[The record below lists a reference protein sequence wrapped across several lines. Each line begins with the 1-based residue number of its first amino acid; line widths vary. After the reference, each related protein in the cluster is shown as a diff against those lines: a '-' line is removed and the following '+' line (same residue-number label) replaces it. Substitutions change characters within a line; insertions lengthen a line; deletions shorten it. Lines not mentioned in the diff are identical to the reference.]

1 MRTLYLDCAMGA
13 AGDMLC
19 AALLGLLPDPQ
30 KAVAELNAIG
40 IPGVTM
46 ALETA
51 EKCGI
56 RGWHFRVLVNGEEE
70 DEHLHDHHHEH
81 DHEHD
86 HDHQHDHEHDH
97 GHHHHHTTVAD
108 IEHLVRH
115 HMTLPPA
122 VAEDVLAVFGA
133 IAAAES
139 RVHGQTI
146 DQVHFHEVGTM
157 DALADVTAACWLLHK
172 LSPDKVVASPV
183 HVGSGTVRCAHGVLP
198 VPAPATAELLRGVPI
213 YGGAIQGE
221 LCTPTGAAL
230 LAHFVRDF
238 GPLPPMT
245 MDAVG
250 YGMGQKD
257 FPQANCLRAILG
269 DSEGGGDTVAALACN
284 LDDMTAEDVAFAMER
299 LYDAG
304 ALEAYTVA
312 ATMKKGRPGLVL
324 HALCRPGDQQA
335 VASAMLRHT
344 STIGV
349 RCQAMTRY
357 TLQRQTGTVATP
369 WGDVGYKRSHGWGVE
384 KRKWEHDDLAAIA
397 RRENVTLNEVRAAA
411 EKAEENG
418 RE

>member
-46 ALETA
+46 ALEEA

-56 RGWHFRVLVNGEEE
+56 RGHHFRVTVHGEEE
-70 DEHLHDHHHEH
+70 DEHLHDHHH
-81 DHEHD
+81 DHD
-86 HDHQHDHEHDH
+86 HDHN
-97 GHHHHHTTVAD
+97 HHHTTVAD
-108 IEHLVRH
+108 IQHLVRH

-133 IAAAES
+133 IAEAES
-139 RVHGQTI
+139 RVHGQPVEQI
-146 DQVHFHEVGTM
+146 HFHEVGTM
-157 DALADVTAACWLLHK
+157 DALADVTAACYLLHA
-172 LSPDKVVASPV
+172 LSPDKVAASPV

-213 YGGAIQGE
+213 YGGAIEGE
-221 LCTPTGAAL
+221 LCTPTGA
-230 LAHFVRDF
+230 V
-238 GPLPPMT
+238 
-245 MDAVG
+245 
-250 YGMGQKD
+250 
-257 FPQANCLRAILG
+257 
-269 DSEGGGDTVAALACN
+269 
-284 LDDMTAEDVAFAMER
+284 
-299 LYDAG
+299 
-304 ALEAYTVA
+304 EAYTVA

-344 STIGV
+344 ATIGV
-349 RCQAMTRY
+349 RCQTMTRY

-369 WGDVGYKRSHGWGVE
+369 WGDVGYKRSYGWGVE

-397 RRENVTLNEVRAAA
+397 RREGMTLNEVRAAA
-411 EKAEENG
+411 ERAEESG
-418 RE
+418 K

>member
-46 ALETA
+46 ALEAA

-56 RGWHFRVLVNGEEE
+56 RGWHFRVTVHGEEE
-70 DEHLHDHHHEH
+70 DEHLRDH
-81 DHEHD
+81 HD
-86 HDHQHDHEHDH
+86 HDHDHDH
-97 GHHHHHTTVAD
+97 GHHHHTTVAD

-115 HMTLPPA
+115 HMTLPAP

-133 IAAAES
+133 IAQAES
-139 RVHGQTI
+139 RVHGRPV

-172 LSPDKVVASPV
+172 LSPDKVAASPV

-230 LAHFVRDF
+230 LAHFVQEF

-269 DSEGGGDTVAALACN
+269 ESGGSGDTVTALSCN

-304 ALEAYTVA
+304 AVEAYTVA

-324 HALCRPGDQQA
+324 HALCRPGDEQA

-344 STIGV
+344 ATIGV
-349 RCQAMTRY
+349 RRQTMQRY
-357 TLQRQTGTVATP
+357 TLQRETGAVTTP
-369 WGDVGYKRSHGWGVE
+369 WGAVGYKRSHGYGVE
-384 KRKWEHDDLAAIA
+384 KWKWEHDDLAAIA
-397 RRENVTLNEVRAAA
+397 RREGMTLNEVRAAA

-418 RE
+418 R

>member
-19 AALLGLLPDPQ
+19 AALLSLLPDPRG
-30 KAVAELNAIG
+30 AVAELNAIG

-56 RGWHFRVLVNGEEE
+56 RGRHFRVTVHGEEE
-70 DEHLHDHHHEH
+70 DEHLHDHH
-81 DHEHD
+81 DHD
-86 HDHQHDHEHDH
+86 HDRGHHHDHD
-97 GHHHHHTTVAD
+97 GHHHHTTVAD

-133 IAAAES
+133 IAQAES
-139 RVHGQTI
+139 RVHGRPV

-172 LSPDKVVASPV
+172 LSPDKVTASPV

-198 VPAPATAELLRGVPI
+198 VPAPATAELLRGIPI
-213 YGGAIQGE
+213 YGGAVEGE

-230 LAHFVRDF
+230 LARFVTDF

-250 YGMGQKD
+250 YGMGKKD

-269 DSEGGGDTVAALACN
+269 ESGGSGDTVTALSCN

-324 HALCRPGDQQA
+324 HALCRPEDEQK
-335 VASAMLRHT
+335 VAAAMLRHT
-344 STIGV
+344 TTIGV
-349 RCQAMTRY
+349 RRQAMQRY
-357 TLQRQTGTVATP
+357 TLQRETGAVTTP
-369 WGDVGYKRSHGWGVE
+369 WGAVGYKRSHGYGVE
-384 KRKWEHDDLAAIA
+384 KWKWEHDDLAAIA
-397 RRENVTLNEVRAAA
+397 RREGMTLKEVRAAA
-411 EKAEENG
+411 EKAKETG
-418 RE
+418 R

>member
-46 ALETA
+46 ALEAA

-70 DEHLHDHHHEH
+70 NAHLHDHHH
-81 DHEHD
+81 DHD
-86 HDHQHDHEHDH
+86 HDHDHN
-97 GHHHHHTTVAD
+97 HHHTTVAD
-108 IEHLVRH
+108 IQHLVRH
-115 HMTLPPA
+115 HLTLPAA

-139 RVHGQTI
+139 RVHGQPI

-157 DALADVTAACWLLHK
+157 DALADVTAACYLLHA
-172 LSPDKVVASPV
+172 LSPDKVAASPV

-230 LAHFVRDF
+230 LAHFVSDF
-238 GPLPPMT
+238 GPLPPMR

-269 DSEGGGDTVAALACN
+269 DSEGGGDTVTALACN

-304 ALEAYTVA
+304 AVEAYTVA

-324 HALCRPGDQQA
+324 HALCRPGDEQA

-344 STIGV
+344 ATIGV

-357 TLQRQTGTVATP
+357 TLQRETGAVATP
-369 WGDVGYKRSHGWGVE
+369 WGDVGYKRSYGWGVE

-397 RRENVTLNEVRAAA
+397 RREGMTLNEVRAAA
-411 EKAEENG
+411 ERAEENG
-418 RE
+418 R

>member
-19 AALLGLLPDPQ
+19 AALLGLLPDPP

-46 ALETA
+46 ALEAA

-70 DEHLHDHHHEH
+70 DERLHHHHH
-81 DHEHD
+81 DD
-86 HDHQHDHEHDH
+86 D
-97 GHHHHHTTVAD
+97 HHHHHTTVAD
-108 IEHLVRH
+108 IEHLVRQH
-115 HMTLPPA
+115 LTLPPA

-133 IAAAES
+133 IAEAES

-157 DALADVTAACWLLHK
+157 DALADVTAACYLMHM
-172 LSPDKVVASPV
+172 LSPDKVTASPV
-183 HVGSGTVRCAHGVLP
+183 RVGSGTVRCAHGVLP
-198 VPAPATAELLRGVPI
+198 VPTPATAELLRGVPV
-213 YGGAIQGE
+213 YGGAIEGE

-230 LAHFVRDF
+230 LARFVTDF
-238 GPLPPMT
+238 GPLPPMR

-250 YGMGQKD
+250 CGMGQKD
-257 FPQANCLRAILG
+257 FPQANCLRAVWG
-269 DSEGGGDTVAALACN
+269 EGEGGGDTVTALACN

-304 ALEAYTVA
+304 ALEVYTVA

-324 HALCRPGDQQA
+324 HALCRPGDEQA

-349 RCQAMTRY
+349 RRQTMDRY
-357 TLQRQTGTVATP
+357 TLHRETGTVATP
-369 WGDVGYKRSHGWGVE
+369 WGDVGCKRSHGWGVE

-397 RRENVTLNEVRAAA
+397 RREGMTLNEVRLAA
-411 EKAEENG
+411 EKAAADG
-418 RE
+418 KQRK